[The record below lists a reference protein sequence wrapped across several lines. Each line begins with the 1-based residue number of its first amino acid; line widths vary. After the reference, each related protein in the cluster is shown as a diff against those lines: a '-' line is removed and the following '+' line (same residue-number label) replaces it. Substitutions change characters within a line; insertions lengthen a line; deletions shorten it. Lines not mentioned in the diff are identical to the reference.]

1 MNEVATTTDTPAGA
15 TSVATSGPG
24 PEGPP
29 RGVQGRGPVRWLV
42 GLLLVAVAGVLPL
55 LHREIPLVFDG
66 ALDSPGVLN
75 LLALMLV
82 FGALAMTYDL
92 LFGFTG
98 LLSFGHS
105 LYFALGVY
113 GTVVVVAELELGFV
127 GSVLLVLAVGLVL
140 PLVVGAVCLRVKDI
154 AFAMVTLAFAQAG
167 AIFVLR
173 DPLDVTG
180 GELGRALPFRQ
191 VPDALIGVEN
201 TRNVYWLALALVVV
215 VYLVARVAT
224 SSSTGRVWQGIR
236 ENERRVEVLGLA
248 PYRFKLSVFVLASFL
263 ATLCGVVYVFAV
275 NGANPKV
282 TTSTFTLSL
291 LVMVVLGGA
300 GRLWGALVGG
310 MLYTYLD
317 HRLAQLATAPAMED
331 LPAVIRV
338 PLSEP
343 LFALGSLFVLVV
355 LYVPGGVAGLVTR
368 RRGSGRGP
376 GRGSGPGG
384 LLGRLRGGRDADP
397 PGGAGFDQEK
407 NQGRARP
414 PRAVGEDRE
423 GVAR

>member
-1 MNEVATTTDTPAGA
+1 MNNPA
-15 TSVATSGPG
+15 TST
-24 PEGPP
+24 
-29 RGVQGRGPVRWLV
+29 GRASRRWLI
-42 GLLLVAVAGVLPL
+42 GLGLIAVAAVIPL
-55 LHREIPLVFDG
+55 LHRDIPFVFEG
-66 ALDSPGVLN
+66 ALDSPGVLH

-92 LFGFTG
+92 LFGYTG
-98 LLSFGHS
+98 LLSFGHA

-113 GTVVVVAELELGFV
+113 GTVVVVTEMEVGFT
-127 GSVLLVLAVGLVL
+127 GGVLLVLVAGLVV

-173 DPLDVTG
+173 DPFDVTG
-180 GELGRALPFRQ
+180 GELGRALPFQ
-191 VPDALIGVEN
+191 EVPQELVGVVN

-215 VYLVARVAT
+215 VFLVARIAT
-224 SSSTGRVWQGIR
+224 ASPTGRVWQAIR
-236 ENERRVEVLGLA
+236 ENERRVEVLGLT
-248 PYRFKLSVFVLASFL
+248 PYRFKLTVFVLASFL
-263 ATLCGVVYVFAV
+263 ATACGVVYVLAV
-275 NGANPKV
+275 GGANPKV
-282 TTSTFTLSL
+282 TTATFTLSL

-317 HRLAQLATAPAMED
+317 HRLGQLATSPAMED
-331 LPAVIRV
+331 LPGFVRV

-343 LFALGSLFVLVV
+343 LFALGVLFVLVV

-368 RRGSGRGP
+368 RRGAGVAA
-376 GRGSGPGG
+376 
-384 LLGRLRGGRDADP
+384 LLGRKRHDADEEALDA
-397 PGGAGFDQEK
+397 PGSDDSSDRPAE
-407 NQGRARP
+407 ARREEP
-414 PRAVGEDRE
+414 E

>member
-1 MNEVATTTDTPAGA
+1 MNNPA
-15 TSVATSGPG
+15 TSSGHG
-24 PEGPP
+24 S
-29 RGVQGRGPVRWLV
+29 RRWLI
-42 GLLLVAVAGVLPL
+42 GLGLIAVAAVIPL
-55 LHREIPLVFDG
+55 LHRDIPFVFEG
-66 ALDSPGVLN
+66 ALDSPGVLH

-92 LFGFTG
+92 LFGYTG
-98 LLSFGHS
+98 LLSFGHA

-113 GTVVVVAELELGFV
+113 GTVVVVTEMEVGFT
-127 GSVLLVLAVGLVL
+127 GGVLLVLVAGLVV

-173 DPLDVTG
+173 DPFDVTG
-180 GELGRALPFRQ
+180 GELGRALPFQ
-191 VPDALIGVEN
+191 EVPQALVGVVN

-215 VYLVARVAT
+215 VFLVARIAT
-224 SSSTGRVWQGIR
+224 ASPTGRVWQAIR
-236 ENERRVEVLGLA
+236 ENERRVEVLGLT
-248 PYRFKLSVFVLASFL
+248 PYRFKLTVFVLASFL
-263 ATLCGVVYVFAV
+263 ATACGVVYVLAV
-275 NGANPKV
+275 GGANPKV
-282 TTSTFTLSL
+282 TTATFTLSL

-317 HRLAQLATAPAMED
+317 HRLAQLATSPAMED
-331 LPAVIRV
+331 LPGFVRV

-343 LFALGSLFVLVV
+343 MFALGVLFVLVV

-368 RRGSGRGP
+368 RRGAGVAA
-376 GRGSGPGG
+376 
-384 LLGRLRGGRDADP
+384 LLGRKRHDADEEAVDP
-397 PGGAGFDQEK
+397 RGSDDSTDRPAE
-407 NQGRARP
+407 ARREEP
-414 PRAVGEDRE
+414 E